1 MKPGQ
6 RAKVEEREAANPVEA
21 APPAAPVSGN
31 PLRATCNWFLS
42 KTVRHASAMRKHVQ
56 KILNHQRD
64 ILSPQAVTAVEGALA
79 ELQRT
84 IVNTPQK
91 EALEKQMEK
100 LEEAVN
106 DSKRGLKP
114 YPNAAWRENFEVL
127 LVALTV
133 AMGIR
138 TFFLQP
144 FKIPTGS
151 MQPTLFGVT
160 STPDANR
167 SGEEFNQQTNFEI
180 PSGLSR
186 IREWFEGV
194 SYVDVKAKV
203 DGDLAP
209 IPPPFK
215 ILIFNIWQKIEI
227 GGITHWIL
235 FPPDFGGLTLQQ
247 RAGLMPGRT
256 YHQGEQVIRMR
267 IISGDHLFV
276 DRVTYN
282 FRPPKRGEIIVFE
295 TKGITDLPQDQFYIK
310 RLVALGGERVQI
322 GDDRHLRI
330 NGERLDA
337 STPHFEKVY
346 SFDPKSP
353 PQESHYSGHVN
364 DKIVRRYFPRSYG
377 ISMKYFPDENATYTV
392 QGDHYF
398 VMGDNTMN
406 SADSRYWGDFPA
418 TNVIGRSFFVY
429 WPLSDRFGWGYRR

>member
-1 MKPGQ
+1 MKSDQ
-6 RAKVEEREAANPVEA
+6 RVKAAEQAAVARPVDS
-21 APPAAPVSGN
+21 APSPLPASGN
-31 PLRATCNWFLS
+31 RLRATCNWFLS
-42 KTVRHASAMRKHVQ
+42 QTVRHAGAMRKHVQ

-79 ELQRT
+79 ELHKA
-84 IVNTPQK
+84 IVDTPQK
-91 EALEKQMEK
+91 EPLEQQMQK

-106 DSKRGLKP
+106 DSKKGLTP

-160 STPDANR
+160 SMPDATR
-167 SGEEFNQQTNFEI
+167 SGEEFNQQPNFQV
-180 PSGLSR
+180 PSGLAR

-203 DGDLAP
+203 DGDLES
-209 IPPPFK
+209 IEPPLK
-215 ILIFNIWQKIEI
+215 ILIFNIYQKVIL
-227 GGITHWIL
+227 GGKTHWIL
-235 FPPDFGGLTLQQ
+235 FPPDFGGYTLQQ

-256 YHQGEQVIRMR
+256 YHQGEQVVRMR
-267 IISGDHLFV
+267 VISGDHLFV
-276 DRVTYN
+276 DRITYN
-282 FRPPKRGEIIVFE
+282 FRAPKRGEIIVFE
-295 TKGITDLPQDQFYIK
+295 TKGINGLPQDQFYIK
-310 RLVALGGERVQI
+310 RLVGLGGEHVQI
-322 GDDRHLRI
+322 GDDRHLII

-346 SFDPKSP
+346 SFDPKLP
-353 PQESHYSGHVN
+353 PLESHYSGHVN
-364 DKIVRRYFPRSYG
+364 DKVAHRYYPHMYG
-377 ISMKYFPDENATYTV
+377 TMTLFPDENATYTV
-392 QGDHYF
+392 QPEHF
-398 VMGDNTMN
+398 IVMGDNTLN
-406 SADSRYWGDFPA
+406 SLDSRYWGDFPA